1 MGGGGGKNAI
11 DSRNDCFRFRKRV
24 RFKKNDSTN
33 ESIEWLKRDTSCSF
47 QPVQKKQHGSGTGRH
62 NGNKMARSTAPLFS
76 FSILPYLLRRSRS
89 TNFRALFLR
98 LEKGRGGGKEKRKK
112 KKEEKKK
119 KKNVSSTAGKKSW
132 DLSNPY
138 PPSKMTTCEKLVT
151 TRDNTFITTRIAD
164 CRLFSIPGEKKRE
177 DFNRWAQRT
186 IPSDVDHQSHAE
198 AAVSNCPPPSHRH
211 PPSSDST
218 SVYVRVLC
226 AVFFSRVDDKPIGGY
241 K

>member
-1 MGGGGGKNAI
+1 MREIAETIFSVFEKGYDLKKTVRQTNRSSGWNGTPVVRFNQSKKSNTVLERGVTTETRWRGALHLYSRSRFFLTYYVDHVLRI
-11 DSRNDCFRFRKRV
+11 FAHFSFDSR
-24 RFKKNDSTN
+24 
-33 ESIEWLKRDTSCSF
+33 
-47 QPVQKKQHGSGTGRH
+47 
-62 NGNKMARSTAPLFS
+62 
-76 FSILPYLLRRSRS
+76 
-89 TNFRALFLR
+89 
-98 LEKGRGGGKEKRKK
+98 RGGEEGKKKEKRRRKK
-112 KKEEKKK
+112 KKK
-119 KKNVSSTAGKKSW
+119 KKNVSSTVGKKSW